1 MFPVSYS
8 TTQTTINCSRTCFAT
23 HGLPQ
28 IYASHYGSYFT
39 SKEFERFLKRN
50 GILHINSEMQLN
62 SSVTVYSPSQN
73 ISNPSTEKQLR
84 KQIYNIP
91 KSANNNL
98 QEHQP
103 EETNPRSSKRG
114 SNSNIALR

>member
-1 MFPVSYS
+1 
-8 TTQTTINCSRTCFAT
+8 
-23 HGLPQ
+23 
-28 IYASHYGSYFT
+28 
-39 SKEFERFLKRN
+39 
-50 GILHINSEMQLN
+50 MQLN

-103 EETNPRSSKRG
+103 EETNPRSSKRS
-114 SNSNIALR
+114 SNSNIALRWSQWERRPLKYFEDYKTWFDEYRNDIKMGPKGRVVS